1 MCFILQYLYFTV
13 FIFYSIYILGLVL
26 QWVKDEG
33 GVDKMEENSR
43 LKSQAV
49 YDAIEKSNGF
59 YQYVQYYYKYQ
70 VIDLESFFQREY
82 IQMEKIILSP
92 FLKF

>member
-1 MCFILQYLYFTV
+1 MICVL
-13 FIFYSIYILGLVL
+13 FYSIYILGLVL

-59 YQYVQYYYKYQ
+59 YQYVQYYY
-70 VIDLESFFQREY
+70 
-82 IQMEKIILSP
+82 
-92 FLKF
+92 

>member
-1 MCFILQYLYFTV
+1 MMCILFYSIYILQYLYFTVFIFYSIYILQYLYFTV

-59 YQYVQYYYKYQ
+59 YQYVQYNC
-70 VIDLESFFQREY
+70 
-82 IQMEKIILSP
+82 
-92 FLKF
+92 